1 MTRPIHRGFTLIEL
15 LVVISIMSL
24 LIALLLPALAT
35 ARATADTM
43 TCLAKLKTLGFAN
56 AQYATDNNS
65 FLPLASYDPD
75 GAGSFAVTSWP
86 INTRTSGASI
96 GLDLSNLPNFSYYD
110 YLPLDA
116 IRNSFGVASQGD
128 RFGPFMC
135 PTYLRDGIKPFRH
148 IDQENVLQVSYSYNM
163 YVGAS
168 IAAVYPAWY
177 RTPVKLEAVVKAS
190 EKACMVDG
198 VYRNAT
204 KIQYAVDGTFTTPGL
219 AVGNSPMDR
228 HIGKNNNLLY
238 FDGHAATR
246 TGQAIYNG
254 GTAADQTFWNT
265 LTR

>member
-43 TCLAKLKTLGFAN
+43 SCLAKLRTLGFAN
-56 AQYATDNNS
+56 TQYANDNNG
-65 FLPLASYDPD
+65 FLPLAAYDPD
-75 GAGSFAVTSWP
+75 GNGPFAGNTWP
-86 INTRTSGASI
+86 MNTKTSGVNLS
-96 GLDLSNLPNFSYYD
+96 LNLSNLPNNSYYD

-116 IRNSFGVASQGD
+116 IRDSFGVATLGD
-128 RFGPFMC
+128 PFGPFMC
-135 PTYLRDGIKPFRH
+135 PTYLNDGIKPNRQ
-148 IDQENVLQVSYSYNM
+148 INQNNVLQVSYSYNM

-190 EKACMVDG
+190 EKAIMVDG
-198 VYRNAT
+198 VYNSTT
-204 KIQYAVDGTFTTPGL
+204 KIYYAVDGTFAAPGT
-219 AVGNSPMDR
+219 AVGNSTMDR

-246 TGQAIYNG
+246 TGDVIYNG
-254 GTAADQTFWNT
+254 GGAANQTFWNT